1 MKKILIID
9 DEQINRL
16 LVSSI
21 LKPEGYQIFEAENG
35 KVGIELAKKNNP
47 DLIICDMKMPEV
59 DGMEVLD
66 AVRADNELMSV
77 PFFFLTSNIDTVD
90 QKVAFKSGAN
100 AYLHKPIDA
109 QQVLK
114 EVKSRI

>member
-1 MKKILIID
+1 MKKILVID

-21 LKPEGYQIFEAENG
+21 LKSEGYELFEASNG
-35 KVGIELAKKNNP
+35 NEGIEMAKKISPN
-47 DLIICDMKMPEV
+47 LIICDMRMPEV

-66 AVRADNELMSV
+66 ALKTDPNLMSV
-77 PFFFLTSNIDTVD
+77 PFLFLTSNTDTID
-90 QKVAFKSGAN
+90 QKVALKSGAN
-100 AYLHKPIDA
+100 AYLHKPIDKE
-109 QQVLK
+109 QVIR